1 MILSDAAR
9 STIPQGLSR
18 SRANKEA
25 LSRSRLNRV
34 KDNELRPKEEELRV
48 EAAALNYLRAKDSSR
63 LRLKSLSRLRLKSLS
78 RLRLNRR
85 GSSHD
90 LTKPLR
96 RYAQGDWGLS
106 RHALKSAI

>member
-1 MILSDAAR
+1 MYFDAAR

-63 LRLKSLSRLRLKSLS
+63 LRLKSLSRLRL
-78 RLRLNRR
+78 NRR